1 MRREDFMIW
10 DRRCVRAAIIAL
22 LLSLSACENAG
33 NSYEP
38 PPPPPVKVA
47 RPLVRPVT
55 DYLEQTGSA
64 SAVASVNLVA
74 RVPGYL
80 ESVNFRD
87 GSIVNKGDVLFVIEP
102 ATYVA
107 NVKLAEAT
115 LAQQRAQLTR
125 NSEEYDRQLR
135 LVKQS
140 ASSQANVEKWLAE
153 RNSAAAAVDQAR
165 ANLDIAKINLGY
177 TRVTAPFT
185 GRIGRHLVD
194 AGNLVGTPSPTTL
207 ATIEQIEPIDV
218 YFSVDEPDVLRIH
231 AMIRKQG
238 LGPADIYRIPVDAGL
253 QTDTGYPHE
262 GRLDFIDTGL
272 DPSTGTLQVRAVFP
286 NRDHLLLPGVFVRVR
301 VPVEQDKGALLV
313 SNRALG
319 VDQSGPYLLVVNA
332 DDVVEQRT
340 VQTGALVDGLR
351 VITGGLSK
359 SDWVVVEGL
368 QRATPGSKVAVNRV
382 EGTATTAPP
391 AGTAGATAPKPGS
404 AAAR

>member
-1 MRREDFMIW
+1 M
-10 DRRCVRAAIIAL
+10 
-22 LLSLSACENAG
+22 
-33 NSYEP
+33 
-38 PPPPPVKVA
+38 
-47 RPLVRPVT
+47 
-55 DYLEQTGSA
+55 
-64 SAVASVNLVA
+64 
-74 RVPGYL
+74 
-80 ESVNFRD
+80 
-87 GSIVNKGDVLFVIEP
+87 
-102 ATYVA
+102 A

-140 ASSQANVEKWLAE
+140 ASSQASVEKWLAE
-153 RNSAAAAVDQAR
+153 RNSAAAAVDEAK

-238 LGPADIYRIPVDAGL
+238 LGPADIYRIPVYAAL

-272 DPSTGTLQVRAVFP
+272 DPSTGTLQVRAEFP
-286 NRDHLLLPGVFVRVR
+286 NRDHLLLPGMFARVR
-301 VPVEQDKGALLV
+301 VPVEKDKGALLV

-319 VDQSGPYLLVVNA
+319 VDQSGAYLLVVNA

-340 VQTGALVDGLR
+340 VETGALVDDLR
-351 VITGGLSK
+351 VITEGLSK

-368 QRATPGSKVAVNRV
+368 QRATPGSKVAVTR
-382 EGTATTAPP
+382 EDGTATTAPP
-391 AGTAGATAPKPGS
+391 ASSAGATAPKPDS
-404 AAAR
+404 STTR

>member
-1 MRREDFMIW
+1 MNRRHLF
-10 DRRCVRAAIIAL
+10 DRTRRLALAGAFAAML
-22 LLSLSACENAG
+22 FLSACGNAG
-33 NSYEP
+33 NSYQP

-47 RPLVRPVT
+47 RPVLRSVI

-80 ESVNFRD
+80 ESVNFKD

-102 ATYVA
+102 ASYVA

-140 ASSQANVEKWLAE
+140 ASSQASVEKWLAE
-153 RNSAAAAVDQAR
+153 RNSAAAAVDEAK

-238 LGPADIYRIPVDAGL
+238 LGPADIDRIPVYAAL

-262 GRLDFIDTGL
+262 GRLDFIGTGL
-272 DPSTGTLQVRAVFP
+272 DPSTGTLQVRAEFP
-286 NRDHLLLPGVFVRVR
+286 NRDHLLLPGMFARVR
-301 VPVEQDKGALLV
+301 VPVEKDKGALLV

-319 VDQSGPYLLVVNA
+319 VDQSGAYLLVVNA
-332 DDVVEQRT
+332 DDVVEQRK
-340 VQTGALVDGLR
+340 VETGALVEGLR

-368 QRATPGSKVAVNRV
+368 QRATPGSKVAVTRT
-382 EGTATTAPP
+382 ETTVTKASE
-391 AGTAGATAPKPGS
+391 AGS
-404 AAAR
+404 AAAH

>member
-1 MRREDFMIW
+1 MRRQGVMIRE
-10 DRRCVRAAIIAL
+10 RRCVRAAILAL
-22 LLSLSACENAG
+22 LLSLSACENAD
-33 NSYEP
+33 NSYQP

-47 RPLVRPVT
+47 RPVVRSVT

-80 ESVNFRD
+80 ESVNFKD

-102 ATYVA
+102 ASYVA

-125 NSEEYDRQLR
+125 NSEEYDRQVR

-140 ASSQANVEKWLAE
+140 ASSQASVEKWLAE
-153 RNSAAAAVDQAR
+153 RNSAAAAVDEAK
-165 ANLDIAKINLGY
+165 ANLDIARINLGY

-207 ATIEQIEPIDV
+207 ATIEQIEPIYV
-218 YFSVDEPDVLRIH
+218 YFNVDEPDVLRIH
-231 AMIRKQG
+231 TMIRRQG
-238 LGPADIYRIPVDAGL
+238 LGPGDIDRIPVDAGL
-253 QTDTGYPHE
+253 QTDTGYPRA
-262 GRLDFIDTGL
+262 GRLDFIATGL

-286 NRDHLLLPGVFVRVR
+286 NTDHSILPGMFVRVR
-301 VPVEQDKGALLV
+301 APYGHSAQAQLV

-319 VDQSGPYLLVVNA
+319 VDQSGSYLLVVNT

-340 VQTGALVDGLR
+340 VETGALVDGLR
-351 VITGGLSK
+351 AITGGLTK
-359 SDWVVVEGL
+359 DDWVVVEGL
-368 QRATPGSKVAVNRV
+368 QRATPGTKVAVTRV
-382 EGTATTAPP
+382 DAGAMTEPAAGGAGGATST
-391 AGTAGATAPKPGS
+391 AGTASG
-404 AAAR
+404 R

>member
-1 MRREDFMIW
+1 MKRRHLPIQSRGFLPAGTLA
-10 DRRCVRAAIIAL
+10 VLLAL
-22 LLSLSACENAG
+22 AACENAG
-33 NSYEP
+33 NSYKP
-38 PPPPPVKVA
+38 PPPPPVTVA
-47 RPLVRPVT
+47 YPVVRSVT

-80 ESVNFRD
+80 QSVNFRD

-102 ATYVA
+102 ASYVA

-115 LAQQRAQLTR
+115 LSQQQAQLTR
-125 NSEEYDRQLR
+125 NNEEYDRQLR

-153 RNSAAAAVDQAR
+153 RNSAAAAVEQAR
-165 ANLDIAKINLGY
+165 ANLDIAKINLSY
-177 TRVTAPFT
+177 TKVTAPFT

-194 AGNLVGTPSPTTL
+194 EGNLVGTPSPTTL

-231 AMIRKQG
+231 AMIRQRG
-238 LGPADIYRIPVDAGL
+238 LGPNDVEHVPVYVGL
-253 QTDTGYPHE
+253 QTDKGYPHE

-286 NRDHLLLPGVFVRVR
+286 NSDHMLLPGVFVRVR
-301 VPVEQDKGALLV
+301 VPVEQNKHALLV

-319 VDQSGPYLLVVNA
+319 VDQTGSYLLVVNA
-332 DDVVEQRT
+332 DNVVEQR
-340 VQTGALVDGLR
+340 VVEAGALVDGLR
-351 VITGGLSK
+351 VISKGLTK
-359 SDWVVVEGL
+359 SDRVVVEGM
-368 QRATPGSKVAVNRV
+368 QRATPGTKVTVTRAD
-382 EGTATTAPP
+382 ATTTKPPP
-391 AGTAGATAPKPGS
+391 ASATAPAVSEAGS

>member
-1 MRREDFMIW
+1 MKQRLIPIQGRLFL
-10 DRRCVRAAIIAL
+10 RAGTVAVL
-22 LLSLSACENAG
+22 LCLSACENAG

-47 RPLVRPVT
+47 RPVVRPVT
-55 DYLEQTGSA
+55 DYLELTGSA

-87 GSIVNKGDVLFVIEP
+87 GSIVNQGDLLFVIEP
-102 ATYVA
+102 ETYEA
-107 NVKLAEAT
+107 DVKLAKAT
-115 LAQQRAQLTR
+115 LAQQQAQLTR
-125 NSEEYDRQLR
+125 NSAEYDRQLR

-140 ASSQANVEKWLAE
+140 ASSQANVEKWLAD
-153 RNSAAAAVDQAR
+153 RNSAAAAVDQAS

-177 TRVTAPFT
+177 TKVTAPFT

-194 AGNLVGTPSPTTL
+194 EGNLVGTPSPTTL

-218 YFSVDEPDVLRIH
+218 YFNVDEPDVLRIH

-262 GRLDFIDTGL
+262 GRLDFVDTGL

-301 VPVEQDKGALLV
+301 VPVDQDKEALLV

-319 VDQSGPYLLVVNA
+319 VDQSGAYLLVVNA
-332 DDVVEQRT
+332 DDVVEQR
-340 VQTGALVDGLR
+340 VVETGALVDGLR
-351 VITGGLSK
+351 VISGGLKK
-359 SDWVVVEGL
+359 SDRVVVEGL
-368 QRATPGSKVAVNRV
+368 QRATPGTKVAVTRA
-382 EGTATTAPP
+382 EATATAASPAGAAPP
-391 AGTAGATAPKPGS
+391 AASEAGS
-404 AAAR
+404 AATR

>member
-1 MRREDFMIW
+1 MKQRLIPIQGRRFL
-10 DRRCVRAAIIAL
+10 RAGTVAVL
-22 LLSLSACENAG
+22 LCLSACENAG

-47 RPLVRPVT
+47 RPVVRPVT
-55 DYLEQTGSA
+55 DYLELTGSA

-80 ESVNFRD
+80 QSVNFRD
-87 GSIVNKGDVLFVIEP
+87 GSIVNQGDLLFVIEP
-102 ATYVA
+102 ETYEA
-107 NVKLAEAT
+107 DVKLAKAT
-115 LAQQRAQLTR
+115 LAQQQAQLTR
-125 NSEEYDRQLR
+125 NSAEYDRQLR

-140 ASSQANVEKWLAE
+140 ASSQANLEKWLAD

-177 TRVTAPFT
+177 TKVTAPFT

-194 AGNLVGTPSPTTL
+194 TGNLVGTPSPTTL

-218 YFSVDEPDVLRIH
+218 YFNVDEPDVLRIH
-231 AMIRKQG
+231 AMIRRRG
-238 LGPADIYRIPVDAGL
+238 PGPADLGRVPVYAGL
-253 QTDTGYPHE
+253 QTEKGYPHE

-286 NRDHLLLPGVFVRVR
+286 NSDHMLLPGVFVRVR
-301 VPVEQDKGALLV
+301 VPVEQNKQALLV

-319 VDQSGPYLLVVNA
+319 VDQTGSYLLVVNA
-332 DDVVEQRT
+332 DDVVEQR
-340 VQTGALVDGLR
+340 VVETGALVDGLR
-351 VITGGLSK
+351 VISKGLTK
-359 SDWVVVEGL
+359 SDRVVVEGL
-368 QRATPGSKVAVNRV
+368 QRATPGTKVTVTLAD
-382 EGTATTAPP
+382 ATTTKPLP
-391 AGTAGATAPKPGS
+391 ASATAPAGSEAGS

>member
-1 MRREDFMIW
+1 M
-10 DRRCVRAAIIAL
+10 DRPRFSVQPHGLAPAGTLAVL
-22 LLSLSACENAG
+22 LFLCACGEAG
-33 NSYEP
+33 NSYQP

-47 RPLVRPVT
+47 RPVVRPVT

-80 ESVNFRD
+80 ESVNFKD
-87 GSIVNKGDVLFVIEP
+87 GSIVDKGDVLFVIEP
-102 ATYVA
+102 AAYVA

-135 LVKQS
+135 LVKQN

-153 RNSAAAAVDQAR
+153 RNSAAAAVEQAR
-165 ANLDIAKINLGY
+165 ANLDIAEINLGY
-177 TRVTAPFT
+177 TKVTAPFT

-194 AGNLVGTPSPTTL
+194 EGNLVGTPSPTTL

-218 YFSVDEPDVLRIH
+218 YFNVDEPDVLRIH

-301 VPVEQDKGALLV
+301 VPVDQDKEVLLV

-319 VDQSGPYLLVVNA
+319 VDQSGAYLLVVSA
-332 DDVVEQRT
+332 DDVVEQRA
-340 VQTGALVDGLR
+340 VETGILVDGLR
-351 VITGGLSK
+351 VITGGLTK

-368 QRATPGSKVAVNRV
+368 QRATPGSKVAVTRV
-382 EGTATTAPP
+382 QGTATTVPP
-391 AGTAGATAPKPGS
+391 AGTAGAAAPEPGR